1 MRFGALQYCLGK
13 PATLWEVAQRIGLD
27 GVELGFGEAND
38 LTSELGRRAATKRE
52 AEAAGLAIPSLMLG
66 TLNQGGWSS
75 DDETVR
81 AAATDLVGR
90 AIEAAADLCAGVVL
104 VPFFFDAAPS
114 TDDQLAR
121 VVEGFRSVAPLAERA
136 GVTLGY
142 EGELPAAAVVDLLD
156 QVRSPALGCYYD
168 VGNAL
173 WLGHDPV
180 AEIRLLA
187 GRICQ
192 VHIKEFGTKL
202 SDCLLGEGNVPLPE
216 CLDALTEVG
225 FDGWCVLEVGT
236 FRKAEENTG
245 RQLAYLKQFVD

>member
-13 PATLWEVAQRIGLD
+13 PATLFEVAQRIGLD
-27 GVELGFGEAND
+27 GVELGFGEAGD
-38 LTSELGRRAATKRE
+38 LTSDPETRAATR
-52 AEAAGLAIPSLMLG
+52 AAADTAGLAVSSLMLG

-75 DDETVR
+75 EDDAVR
-81 AAATDLVGR
+81 ARATDLVTA
-90 AIEAAADLCAGVVL
+90 AIAAAAELGAGVVL
-104 VPFFFDAAPS
+104 VPFFFDS
-114 TDDQLAR
+114 TPRSAEQTAR
-121 VVEGFRSVAPLAERA
+121 VVDGFRGVTHAAEAA

-142 EGELPAAAVVDLLD
+142 EGELPAAEVLGLLD
-156 QVRSPALGCYYD
+156 AIGSPAVGCYYD

-180 AEIRLLA
+180 YEIRALA
-187 GRICQ
+187 SRICQ
-192 VHIKEFGTKL
+192 VHIKEFGVKL

-216 CLDALTEVG
+216 CVDALAEVG

-245 RQLAYLKQFVD
+245 RQLAYLKQFVG

>member
-13 PATLWEVAQRIGLD
+13 PATLFEVASRIGLD
-27 GVELGFGEAND
+27 GVELGFGEPRD
-38 LTSELGRRAATKRE
+38 LTSEPETRAATRQS
-52 AEAAGLAIPSLMLG
+52 ADSAGLTICSLMLG

-75 DDETVR
+75 DDAAVR
-81 AAATDLVGR
+81 EQATALVLA
-90 AIEAAADLCAGVVL
+90 AIEAAAELGAGVVL
-104 VPFFFDAAPS
+104 VPFFFDAAPR
-114 TDDQLAR
+114 TAEQVAR
-121 VVEGFRSVAPLAERA
+121 VVEGFRGVTGAAEAA

-142 EGELPAAAVVDLLD
+142 EGELPAAQVIELLD
-156 QVRSPALGCYYD
+156 AIGSPAVGCYYD

-180 AEIRLLA
+180 AEIRALDS
-187 GRICQ
+187 RICQ
-192 VHIKEFGTKL
+192 VHIKEFGTKP

-216 CLDALTEVG
+216 CLDALAEIG

-236 FRKAEENTG
+236 FRQAEENTG